1 MTKPKLLSQGAY
13 GCVYYPGYECNN
25 DDTTK
30 YVSKLI
36 QKDKYSKNEYKISKK
51 IKKKIK
57 HYENNFVVIEKKCN
71 IKKNNI
77 DSIEDKCSILR
88 KNNKYQLLYS
98 RYIKS
103 IELSEYIYNND
114 IDSKDV
120 LTIFYNIFLSLDKL
134 TQINIIHMD
143 LHFSN
148 ILVKDNIDNIYII
161 DFGLSLD
168 IDLFFIDKKINTDY
182 LKKYWFSYGT
192 CIGSNWTLEYVFIS
206 IMIRENKKLNDENI
220 MSTIKKYY
228 ENNKIIKHYLGD
240 KYLDETFN
248 FYKSLANKSN
258 SSNIKYLL
266 EFSHTWDNYK
276 LGSHILSLLVKK
288 DIVNKPIEYLML
300 LLFHP
305 IPTLRL
311 KNEEIFSILKVMK

>member
-1 MTKPKLLSQGAY
+1 MTNPTLLSQGAY
-13 GCVYYPGYECNN
+13 GCVYYPGYKCNN
-25 DDTTK
+25 GVTTK

-36 QKDKYSKNEYKISKK
+36 QKDKYSTNEYKISKK
-51 IKKKIK
+51 IRKKIK
-57 HYENNFVVIEKKCN
+57 HYENIFVVIEKKCN
-71 IKKNNI
+71 IQKSNI
-77 DSIEDKCSILR
+77 DTIKDKCSLLK
-88 KNNKYQLLYS
+88 KNKKYQLLYS

-103 IELSEYIYNND
+103 IELHKYIYDNN
-114 IDSKDV
+114 IGSKEV
-120 LTIFYNIFLSLDKL
+120 LTIFHNIFLSLNKL

-148 ILVKDNIDNIYII
+148 VLVKDTIDNLYII

-168 IDLFFIDKKINTDY
+168 IDLFFIDKKINIEY

-206 IMIRENKKLNDENI
+206 LMIRENQKLNNENI
-220 MSTIKKYY
+220 LSTIKKYY

-240 KYLDETFN
+240 KYLDETFKY
-248 FYKSLANKSN
+248 YKLLANKSN

-266 EFSHTWDNYK
+266 GFSHTWDNYK
-276 LGSHILSLLVKK
+276 LGSHILSLLLKK

-311 KNEEIFSILKVMK
+311 NNEEIFSILKVMK